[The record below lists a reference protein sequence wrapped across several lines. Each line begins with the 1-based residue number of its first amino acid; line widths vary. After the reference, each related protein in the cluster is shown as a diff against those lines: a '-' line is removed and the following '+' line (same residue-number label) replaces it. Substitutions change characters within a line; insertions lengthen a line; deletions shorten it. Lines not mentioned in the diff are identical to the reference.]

1 MFRYGFHWERLG
13 NIYSHAW
20 RSVII
25 PVKIL
30 RATVI
35 TPTLTLGDMQGLR
48 DHWFELLA
56 VAVISLALFLIVVIV
71 TS

>member
-1 MFRYGFHWERLG
+1 
-13 NIYSHAW
+13 
-20 RSVII
+20 VII

-30 RATVI
+30 RARVI
-35 TPTLTLGDMQGLR
+35 TSPLPLGDMQGLR

-56 VAVISLALFLIVVIV
+56 VAVISLALFLIVFIA

>member
-1 MFRYGFHWERLG
+1 
-13 NIYSHAW
+13 
-20 RSVII
+20 VII
-25 PVKIL
+25 PVKIP

-35 TPTLTLGDMQGLR
+35 TPSLIPWDMQGLR